1 MRNKI
6 FISHAT
12 PDDNDFTKW
21 LALKLIGLGYEVW
34 CDILFLDK
42 GVDFWSNIEKVIR
55 EDACKFLLISS
66 SYSNQREGVLKELAV
81 AAKVK
86 KQLKD
91 NKFIIPLAIDEQL
104 SYDDINI
111 DIVRL
116 NAIDFKKSWAKGLK
130 DLLEAFEKQEVP
142 KEVANHSKS
151 NLLYQ
156 QIFLH
161 DKTVIEKE
169 EIYDSNWL
177 SILSFPEELRFHEYN
192 WMLPKKFDVR
202 ELTFPAVRYKN
213 YLCTFAWAYDFT
225 YQLPKTETYHK
236 SKTIRIS
243 TQDILSGSYDSN
255 FIRNAEC
262 KRLIVQ
268 LLNKAFELR
277 MKDKEVQEYEM
288 SNKTAYWLEKGKLEK
303 DKFEK
308 TMLVGKQK
316 DKNWH
321 FGISGAS
328 KLYPFPVL
336 MISSHIFFTTD
347 GKKLIESSSV
357 QHSSRRRQGKNWW
370 NNTWRSKLLAFIKYL
385 SDDDNSFY
393 LEMGS
398 EEKVFVSNEPVK
410 FKSNV
415 SYNIPDKNTLE
426 EEAELSDFNKH
437 DDIEEQEEFVENLE
451 IE

>member
-1 MRNKI
+1 MRNKV

-21 LALKLIGLGYEVW
+21 LALKLIGLGYDVW

-55 EDACKFLLISS
+55 EDTFKFLLVSS
-66 SYSNQREGVLKELAV
+66 TFSNQRDGVLKEVAV

-86 KQLKD
+86 KLLKD
-91 NKFIIPLAIDEQL
+91 DKFIIPLAIDVEL

-111 DIVRL
+111 EIVRL
-116 NAIDFKKSWAKGLK
+116 NAIDFKKSWARGLR
-130 DLLEAFEKQEVP
+130 DLLEALEKQNVP
-142 KEVANHSKS
+142 KESADLAKA

-161 DKTVIEKE
+161 DKGVIKKE

-192 WMLPKKFDVR
+192 QMLHKKFDVR
-202 ELTFPAVRYKN
+202 GLTFPGVRYKN

-225 YQLPKTETYHK
+225 YQLPKTETYQK
-236 SKTIRIS
+236 SKTIRIP
-243 TQDILSGSYDSN
+243 TKDILSGDYHSN
-255 FIRNAEC
+255 FIGNSEC

-277 MKDKEVQEYEM
+277 MKDKEINEYEM
-288 SNKTAYWLEKGKLEK
+288 SNKIAYWIEKDRLEK
-303 DKFEK
+303 DKFNK
-308 TMLVGKQK
+308 VKLVGKQK
-316 DKNWH
+316 EKNWH

-336 MISSHIFFTTD
+336 MISSHIFFTKD
-347 GKKLIESSSV
+347 GKSLIESSSV

-370 NNTWRSKLLAFIKYL
+370 NNTWRSKLLAFIKFL
-385 SDDDNSFY
+385 SDDDESFY
-393 LEMGS
+393 LEVGS
-398 EEKVFVSNEPVK
+398 EEKVYVSNEPVK
-410 FKSNV
+410 FRGDV
-415 SYNIPDKNTLE
+415 SYNIPDNSSLE
-426 EEAELSDFNKH
+426 EEAELSEINRNEDL
-437 DDIEEQEEFVENLE
+437 EEEEELAENLE
-451 IE
+451 TE

>member
-1 MRNKI
+1 MKNKI

-12 PDDNDFTKW
+12 PDDNDFTRW

-55 EDACKFLLISS
+55 EDTIKFLIVSS
-66 SYSNQREGVLKELAV
+66 TFSNQREGVLKELAV

-86 KQLKD
+86 KQLND
-91 NKFIIPLAIDEQL
+91 DKFIVPLAIDKNL

-116 NAIDFKKSWAKGLK
+116 NAIDFKKSWAKGLQ
-130 DLLEAFEKQEVP
+130 DLLEAFEKQNVP
-142 KEVANHSKS
+142 KKDANHSKS

-161 DKTVIEKE
+161 DKIAIKKE

-192 WMLPKKFDVR
+192 KMLPKHFDVR
-202 ELTFPAVRYKN
+202 KLTFPGVRYKN

-225 YQLPKTETYHK
+225 YHLPKTETYSK
-236 SKTIRIS
+236 SKTIRVP
-243 TQDILSGSYDSN
+243 TDEILSGNYNSN
-255 FIRNAEC
+255 FIGNGEC

-277 MKDKEVQEYEM
+277 MRDKEVREYEM
-288 SNKTAYWLEKGKLEK
+288 SNNTAYWIQKGTLEK
-303 DKFEK
+303 DKFQK
-308 TMLVGKQK
+308 TLLVGKQK

-336 MISSHIFFTTD
+336 MMSSHIFFTKD
-347 GKKLIESSSV
+347 GENLIESSSI
-357 QHSSRRRQGKNWW
+357 QHSARRRQGKNWW
-370 NNTWRSKLLAFIKYL
+370 NNTWRTKLLAFIKFL
-385 SDDDNSFY
+385 SDDKDSFY
-393 LEMGS
+393 LEVGS
-398 EEKVFVSNEPVK
+398 EEKVIVSNKPVV
-410 FKSNV
+410 FKGDT
-415 SYNIPDKNTLE
+415 SYNIPEKSTLE
-426 EEAELSDFNKH
+426 EETELANFNDYDEDF
-437 DDIEEQEEFVENLE
+437 DEEEFAVNENTE
-451 IE
+451 

>member
-34 CDILFLDK
+34 CDILFLEK
-42 GVDFWSNIEKVIR
+42 GVDFWSNIEKEIR
-55 EDACKFLLISS
+55 ENTCKFLIVSS

-91 NKFIIPLAIDEQL
+91 KTFIIPLAIDEGL
-104 SYDDINI
+104 SFDDINI
-111 DIVRL
+111 EIVRL
-116 NAIDFKKSWAKGLK
+116 NAINFKNSWAIGLR
-130 DLLEAFEKQEVP
+130 DLLEALEKQAVP
-142 KEVANHSKS
+142 KNSPDFEKS

-161 DKTVIEKE
+161 DKGIIEKE
-169 EIYDSNWL
+169 EIYDSNWF
-177 SILSFPEELRFHEYN
+177 SILSFPNELKFHDYE
-192 WMLPKKFDVR
+192 WRLPKRFDVR

-213 YLCTFAWAYDFT
+213 YLCTFAWEYDFM
-225 YQLPKTETYHK
+225 YQLPKTETYSG
-236 SKTIRIS
+236 SKTIRIP
-243 TQDILSGSYDSN
+243 TQDILSGNYDSS
-255 FIRNAEC
+255 FIGNSEC
-262 KRLIVQ
+262 NRLIVQ

-277 MKDKEVQEYEM
+277 MKDKELQEYQM
-288 SNKTAYWLEKGKLEK
+288 SNKIAYWLEKDRLEK
-303 DKFEK
+303 DKFNK
-308 TMLVGKQK
+308 VKLIGKQK
-316 DKNWH
+316 EKNWH

-336 MISSHIFFTTD
+336 MISSHIFFTTN

-370 NNTWRSKLLAFIKYL
+370 NNTWRSKLLAFIRYL
-385 SDDDNSFY
+385 SDDDDSFY
-393 LEMGS
+393 LEVGS
-398 EEKVFVSNEPVK
+398 EEKVCVSNEPVK
-410 FKSNV
+410 FRGNV
-415 SYNIPDKNTLE
+415 SYNIPDNNNLE
-426 EEAELSDFNKH
+426 EEAELSDINGH
-437 DDIEEQEEFVENLE
+437 DSIEEQEELVENLE
-451 IE
+451 TE